1 MLDFS
6 LAWSRK
12 QGTLQAFSYLNDAC
26 QNLDTFITNLAPGK
40 VQLCNGLVGTQP
52 ITQHLQRRI
61 SSSSHGAAL
70 LRQLTAN
77 ASGTLHGNTVVP
89 RIISSHKVN
98 QSIYVRKSTAAPQ
111 SDISGSIQA
120 WWLNGRAF
128 DSSIMEWSH
137 RKVACSN
144 HVWVSFLGSRVDHGS
159 EYIVC
164 H

>member
-1 MLDFS
+1 MKGALLACQEANFVHCYNSGEVTAAFWYARFLFS
-6 LAWSRK
+6 MSRK

-52 ITQHLQRRI
+52 ITQHLQRRV

-89 RIISSHKVN
+89 RIRFIT
-98 QSIYVRKSTAAPQ
+98 QSQLK
-111 SDISGSIQA
+111 
-120 WWLNGRAF
+120 
-128 DSSIMEWSH
+128 
-137 RKVACSN
+137 
-144 HVWVSFLGSRVDHGS
+144 
-159 EYIVC
+159 YIC
-164 H
+164 T